1 MNPPQ
6 SIGVGLLGLGVVGG
20 GVAQALRR
28 RRVALAKAIGGPIR
42 LVRAL
47 VKDPTKPRYL
57 NLFPSVLTTN
67 AARILEDPHIQI
79 VVELM
84 GGEEPAG
91 EYVRRA
97 LLQGKHVVT
106 ANKDLM
112 SQQGSALLDLA
123 DERGLNLRFEG
134 AVGGA
139 IPIVGSLT
147 EDLLGNDIS
156 SIHAIINGTTN
167 FILTSMADEGMG
179 AEDALGRAQ
188 QLGYA
193 EADPSK
199 DVSGLDAAYKLA
211 ILASLAFHTR
221 VDPRQ
226 VFRQG
231 IAGLSAKDFRYA
243 RELGYAIKLLAIA
256 KAQRS
261 GVEVR
266 VHPALIPEGHLLA
279 KVGGV
284 FNAVEVAGE
293 PMGRAFFHGL
303 GAGADPT
310 TSAVLGD
317 MVHVGRM
324 MVAGGRPL
332 KRVPDD
338 AALPVKEMAEVETR
352 YYFRLNV
359 PDRAGVLSQITR
371 VLGDED
377 ISIASII
384 QKDADA
390 LTGTAEIVITTHPAR
405 EAAVQR
411 SLALLEGLDVVKEVS
426 NMIRLEELPV

>member
-1 MNPPQ
+1 LNPPQ

-371 VLGDED
+371 VLGDQD

>member
-1 MNPPQ
+1 MSPDRP
-6 SIGVGLLGLGVVGG
+6 IGVGLLGLGVVGS
-20 GVAQALRR
+20 GVARALRHR
-28 RRVALAKAIGGPIR
+28 NAALSAAVGAPVNLVKA
-42 LVRAL
+42 LVR
-47 VKDPTKPRYL
+47 DPEKRRAIHLPAG
-57 NLFPSVLTTN
+57 VLTTV
-67 AARILEDPHIQI
+67 AEDVLDNPDVQI
-79 VVELM
+79 IVELI
-84 GGEEPAG
+84 GGDEPAA
-91 EYVRRA
+91 EFVRNA
-97 LLQGKHVVT
+97 LQCGKHVVT
-106 ANKDLM
+106 ANKDLI
-112 SQQGSALLDLA
+112 SQQGPALLDLA
-123 DERGLNLRFEG
+123 DERNLSLRFEG

-139 IPIVGSLT
+139 IPIVGALT
-147 EDLLGNDIS
+147 EDLLGNRID

-167 FILTSMADEGMG
+167 FILTSMADEGVAAG
-179 AEDALGRAQ
+179 DALNRAQ
-188 QLGYA
+188 RLGYA
-193 EADPSK
+193 EADPFK

-221 VDPRQ
+221 VEPRQ

-231 IAGLSAKDFRYA
+231 IDGLSARDFRYA
-243 RELGYAIKLLAIA
+243 GELGYAIKLLAIA
-256 KAQRS
+256 KVRPS

-266 VHPALIPEGHLLA
+266 VHPALIPEAHILA

-293 PMGRAFFHGL
+293 PVGRAFFHGL

-317 MVHVGRM
+317 LVRVGRM
-324 MVAGGRPL
+324 IVAGGRPS
-332 KRVPDD
+332 KKVPND
-338 AALPVKEMAEVETR
+338 AALRVKAMDDVETR

-371 VLGDED
+371 VLGDLD

-390 LTGTAEIVITTHPAR
+390 AAGTAEIVITTHPAR

-411 SLALLEGLDVVKEVS
+411 SLALLDGLDVVKVVN

>member
-28 RRVALAKAIGGPIR
+28 RRVVLAKAIGGPIR

-371 VLGDED
+371 VLGDQD

>member
-6 SIGVGLLGLGVVGG
+6 PIGVGLLGLGVVGG
-20 GVAQALRR
+20 GTAQALRR
-28 RRVALAKAIGGPIR
+28 RRVALARAIGAPIR

-123 DERGLNLRFEG
+123 DERGLSLRFEG

-179 AEDALGRAQ
+179 AEEALSRAQ

-221 VDPRQ
+221 IDPRQ

-256 KAQRS
+256 KAQGS

-266 VHPALIPEGHLLA
+266 VHPALIPEGHILA
-279 KVGGV
+279 NVGGV

-293 PMGRAFFHGL
+293 PVGRAFFHGL

-317 MVHVGRM
+317 LVHVGRM
-324 MVAGGRPL
+324 LVAGGRPL

-338 AALPVKEMAEVETR
+338 ADLPVKEMAEVETR

-371 VLGDED
+371 VLGDQD

>member
-1 MNPPQ
+1 MNPSQP
-6 SIGVGLLGLGVVGG
+6 IGVGLLGLGVVGG
-20 GVAQALRR
+20 GTAQALRL
-28 RRVALAKAIGGPIR
+28 RRVALAKAIGVPIR

-67 AARILEDPHIQI
+67 AAQVLEDPHIQI

-84 GGEEPAG
+84 GGEQPAG

-167 FILTSMADEGMG
+167 FILSSMADEGMG
-179 AEDALGRAQ
+179 AEEALSLAQ
-188 QLGYA
+188 KLGYA

-221 VDPRQ
+221 IDPRQ

-261 GVEVR
+261 GVELR
-266 VHPALIPEGHLLA
+266 VHPALIPEGHILA
-279 KVGGV
+279 NVGGV

-293 PMGRAFFHGL
+293 PVGRAFFHGL

-317 MVHVGRM
+317 LVHVGRM
-324 MVAGGRPL
+324 LVAGGRPL
-332 KRVPDD
+332 RRVPDD

-371 VLGDED
+371 VLGDQD

>member
-1 MNPPQ
+1 M
-6 SIGVGLLGLGVVGG
+6 GVVGG
-20 GVAQALRR
+20 GVARTLQKRGE
-28 RRVALAKAIGGPIR
+28 ALAKAIGTPVNLAKA
-42 LVRAL
+42 LVR
-47 VKDPTKPRYL
+47 DPHKQRPVE
-57 NLFPSVLTTN
+57 FPSGVLTTDPEKV
-67 AARILEDPHIQI
+67 LENPDIQI
-79 VVELM
+79 VVELI

-91 EYVRRA
+91 GYVRRA
-97 LLQGKHVVT
+97 LLNGKHVVT

-112 SQQGSALLDLA
+112 SQQGPSLLQLA
-123 DERGLNLRFEG
+123 DKKSLSLRFEG
-134 AVGGA
+134 AVGGG
-139 IPIVGSLT
+139 IPIVGALT
-147 EDLLGNDIS
+147 EDLLGNHID

-167 FILTSMADEGMG
+167 FILTSMADEGMAAG
-179 AEDALGRAQ
+179 EALSRAQ

-193 EADPSK
+193 EADPFK
-199 DVSGLDAAYKLA
+199 DVSGMDAAYKLA

-221 VDPRQ
+221 VGPGQ
-226 VFRQG
+226 VYRQG
-231 IAGLSAKDFRYA
+231 IDGLSARDFRYA

-256 KAQRS
+256 KSQPS

-266 VHPALIPEGHLLA
+266 VHPSLIPEGHILA
-279 KVGGV
+279 SVGGV

-293 PMGRAFFHGL
+293 PVGRAFFHGM

-310 TSAVLGD
+310 SSAVLGD
-317 MVHVGRM
+317 LVHVGRM
-324 MVAGGRPL
+324 IVAGSRPP

-338 AALPVKEMAEVETR
+338 ASLPVKNMADVETR

-371 VLGDED
+371 VLGDLD

-390 LTGTAEIVITTHPAR
+390 AAGTAEIVITTHPAR

-411 SLALLEGLDVVKEVS
+411 SLALLDGLDVVKVVN

>member
-1 MNPPQ
+1 MNPGRP
-6 SIGVGLLGLGVVGG
+6 IGVGLLGLGVVGA
-20 GVAQALRR
+20 GVAQALRER
-28 RRVALAKAIGGPIR
+28 QDALAKSIGAPVR
-42 LVRAL
+42 LVKVL
-47 VKDPTKPRYL
+47 VRDRLKPRRL
-57 NLFPSVLTTN
+57 KLFPSLLTTSPLDVLDN
-67 AARILEDPHIQI
+67 PDVDV
-79 VVELM
+79 VVELI

-97 LLQGKHVVT
+97 LSHGKHVVT
-106 ANKDLM
+106 ANKDLI
-112 SQQGSALLDLA
+112 SQQGPDLLDLA
-123 DERGLNLRFEG
+123 DERRLSLRFEG

-139 IPIVGSLT
+139 IPVVSSLT
-147 EDLLGNDIS
+147 EDLLGNHIT

-167 FILTSMADEGMG
+167 FILTSMAESGMD
-179 AEDALGRAQ
+179 AEEALNRAQ

-193 EADPSK
+193 EADPTK

-221 VDPRQ
+221 VDSGQ
-226 VFRQG
+226 VYRQG
-231 IAGLSAKDFRYA
+231 IDGLSARDFRYA

-256 KAQRS
+256 KSQSS
-261 GVEVR
+261 GVELR
-266 VHPALIPEGHLLA
+266 VHPALIPEGHILA

-293 PMGRAFFHGL
+293 PVGRTFFHGL

-317 MVHVGRM
+317 LVHVGRTL
-324 MVAGGRPL
+324 VTGGRPL
-332 KRVPDD
+332 RRVPDD
-338 AALPVKEMAEVETR
+338 AALTVKEMADVETR

-371 VLGDED
+371 VLGDLD

-384 QKDADA
+384 QKDADPQA
-390 LTGTAEIVITTHPAR
+390 GTAEIVITTHPAR
-405 EAAVQR
+405 EAAVQQ
-411 SLALLEGLDVVKEVS
+411 SLALLEELDVVKVVN

>member
-332 KRVPDD
+332 KRVPDG

-371 VLGDED
+371 VLGDQD

>member
-1 MNPPQ
+1 MIPAQP
-6 SIGVGLLGLGVVGG
+6 IGVGLLGLGVVGG
-20 GVAQALRR
+20 GVAQALQRR
-28 RRVALAKAIGGPIR
+28 RDALAKTIGAPIR

-47 VKDPTKPRYL
+47 VKDPAKPRYL
-57 NLFPSVLTTN
+57 NLFPSVLTTD
-67 AARILEDPHIQI
+67 AAQVLEDPDVQI
-79 VVELM
+79 VVELI
-84 GGEEPAG
+84 GGEEPTG

-123 DERGLNLRFEG
+123 DERGLSLRFEG

-147 EDLLGNDIS
+147 EDLLGNEIR

-179 AEDALGRAQ
+179 AEEALGRAQ

-221 VDPRQ
+221 IDPNQ

-231 IAGLSAKDFRYA
+231 IGGLSARDFRYA

-256 KAQRS
+256 KSQRA

-266 VHPALIPEGHLLA
+266 VHPALIPDGHILA
-279 KVGGV
+279 QVGGV

-293 PMGRAFFHGL
+293 PVGRAFFHGL

-317 MVHVGRM
+317 LVHVGRM
-324 MVAGGRPL
+324 LVAGSRPL

-338 AALPVKEMAEVETR
+338 ANLPVKAMADVETR

-371 VLGDED
+371 VLGDLN

>member
-6 SIGVGLLGLGVVGG
+6 PIGVGLLGLGVVGG
-20 GVAQALRR
+20 GTAQALQR
-28 RRVALAKAIGGPIR
+28 RRVALARAIGAPIR

-91 EYVRRA
+91 EYVRKA

-123 DERGLNLRFEG
+123 DERGLSLRFEG

-179 AEDALGRAQ
+179 AEEALSRAQ

-221 VDPRQ
+221 IDPRQ

-256 KAQRS
+256 KAQGS

-266 VHPALIPEGHLLA
+266 VHPALIPEGHILA
-279 KVGGV
+279 NVGGV

-293 PMGRAFFHGL
+293 PVGRAFFHGL

-310 TSAVLGD
+310 SSAVLGD
-317 MVHVGRM
+317 LVHVGRM
-324 MVAGGRPL
+324 LVAGGRPL

-371 VLGDED
+371 VLGDQD

>member
-20 GVAQALRR
+20 ATAQALRL

-91 EYVRRA
+91 EYVRKA

-123 DERGLNLRFEG
+123 DERGLSLRFEG

-147 EDLLGNDIS
+147 GDLLGNDIS

-221 VDPRQ
+221 VDPCQ
-226 VFRQG
+226 VFHQG

-266 VHPALIPEGHLLA
+266 VHPALIPEGHILA

-293 PMGRAFFHGL
+293 PVGRAFFHGL

-324 MVAGGRPL
+324 MVAGSRPL

-371 VLGDED
+371 VLGDQD

>member
-332 KRVPDD
+332 KRVPAD

-405 EAAVQR
+405 EEAVQR

>member
-221 VDPRQ
+221 VDPSQ

-371 VLGDED
+371 VLGDQD

>member
-1 MNPPQ
+1 MAPDRP
-6 SIGVGLLGLGVVGG
+6 IGVGLLGLGVVGSG
-20 GVAQALRR
+20 LAQALQQRR
-28 RRVALAKAIGGPIR
+28 DDLSKAVGAPVQPVKA
-42 LVRAL
+42 LVR
-47 VKDPTKPRYL
+47 DPSKSRSIDLP
-57 NLFPSVLTTN
+57 PGVLTTD
-67 AARILEDPHIQI
+67 ATQVVEAPDIDV
-79 VVELM
+79 VVELI
-84 GGEEPAG
+84 GGEHPAG

-97 LLQGKHVVT
+97 LNHGKHVVT
-106 ANKDLM
+106 ANKDLI
-112 SQQGSALLDLA
+112 SQQGSELLDLA
-123 DERGLNLRFEG
+123 DEKRLSLRFEG

-139 IPIVGSLT
+139 IPIVGALT
-147 EDLLGNDIS
+147 EDLLGNQIN

-167 FILTSMADEGMG
+167 FILTSMADEGTDAG
-179 AEDALGRAQ
+179 DALNRAQ

-199 DVSGLDAAYKLA
+199 DVSGLDAAYKLS

-221 VDPRQ
+221 VDPAQ

-231 IAGLSAKDFRYA
+231 IDGLSARDFRYA

-256 KAQRS
+256 KSQSS

-266 VHPALIPEGHLLA
+266 VHPALIPEGHILA

-293 PMGRAFFHGL
+293 PVGRAFFHGL

-317 MVHVGRM
+317 LVHVGRM
-324 MVAGGRPL
+324 IVAGGIPPG
-332 KRVPDD
+332 RVPAD
-338 AALPVKEMAEVETR
+338 AALPVKAMADVETR

-371 VLGDED
+371 VLGDLD

-390 LTGTAEIVITTHPAR
+390 AAGTAEIVITTHPAR

-411 SLALLEGLDVVKEVS
+411 SLALLDGLDVVKVVN

>member
-1 MNPPQ
+1 M
-6 SIGVGLLGLGVVGG
+6 GVVGG

>member
-6 SIGVGLLGLGVVGG
+6 PIGVGLLGLGVVGG
-20 GVAQALRR
+20 GTAQALRR
-28 RRVALAKAIGGPIR
+28 RRVALARAIGAPIR

-106 ANKDLM
+106 ANKELM

-123 DERGLNLRFEG
+123 DERGLSLRFEG

-179 AEDALGRAQ
+179 AEEALSRAQ

-221 VDPRQ
+221 IDPRQ

-266 VHPALIPEGHLLA
+266 VHPALIPEGHILA
-279 KVGGV
+279 NVGGV

-293 PMGRAFFHGL
+293 PVGRAFFHGL

-310 TSAVLGD
+310 NSAVLGD
-317 MVHVGRM
+317 LVHVGRM
-324 MVAGGRPL
+324 LVAGGRPL
-332 KRVPDD
+332 NRVPDD

-371 VLGDED
+371 VLGDQD

>member
-1 MNPPQ
+1 M
-6 SIGVGLLGLGVVGG
+6 GVVGG

-371 VLGDED
+371 VLGDQD

>member
-371 VLGDED
+371 VLGDQD